1 MNCDLLLVEVF
12 VVVLYL
18 GKLCLSLCV
27 FVSIKLWTCAHANIY
42 IYICLYMYVC
52 VVMPVSVLSA
62 CVVSC

>member
-1 MNCDLLLVEVF
+1 MSVPMWV
-12 VVVLYL
+12 
-18 GKLCLSLCV
+18 CV
-27 FVSIKLWTCAHANIY
+27 DKIVDMCSCKHIYIYIY